1 MRESGKATGLER
13 WITQIYGR
21 VVMVAVPSIRRSS
34 LEQFG
39 HSSSRASRESG
50 VDEALRPGD
59 LNLRREQSFL
69 DRWTVFWGAVVVLV
83 QTFILRQRHQTVVPM
98 RAARPVRFRRFLDAV
113 QVLAE
118 T

>member
-1 MRESGKATGLER
+1 MYIQQCNNLD
-13 WITQIYGR
+13 
-21 VVMVAVPSIRRSS
+21 SIDKFS
-34 LEQFG
+34 FTNDPY
-39 HSSSRASRESG
+39 ESG

-69 DRWTVFWGAVVVLV
+69 DRWAIFWGAVVLV

>member
-1 MRESGKATGLER
+1 MYIQQLRTR
-13 WITQIYGR
+13 
-21 VVMVAVPSIRRSS
+21 SIS
-34 LEQFG
+34 FPNDPY
-39 HSSSRASRESG
+39 ESG

-69 DRWTVFWGAVVVLV
+69 DRWAIFWGAVVLV